1 MVTILLTTAMLRKN
15 NMLEILKEIKKNRV
29 ITKTEIAHQTK
40 LTTVTV
46 STLVDGLVRKNI
58 VIEEGYGN
66 SIGGRKP
73 VLYRFN
79 NAAYN
84 IIGINMKLN
93 MITVDLFDMGAN
105 KVFNGAVIHFKEDQS
120 VENTISVI
128 VRNIHKMIADLKLE
142 PHNIIGIGI
151 TLPGRID
158 YERGLVCHL
167 TNVRNWVNIP
177 LKSIIESETGIPAYI
192 ERDTNSH
199 LAYLKWLDITE
210 NRQNVVYC
218 TIGEGIGSAVL
229 IDGSVYHGEHGL
241 AGEIGHTTLDPEG
254 PHCNCGNNGCVE
266 VFTSNKAIIGYY
278 LDFAKEAETPDHE
291 LTEMLKGEYD
301 ESELVDTLAMRALE
315 GNEAAGKAF
324 SKVSKYICSLV
335 VNIINSYNP
344 SMIILECGWMKI
356 ARTYFNGIVTRVF
369 ERTTLLDRNDMKIIL
384 NPVDDIFGQASST
397 IVLEQLFS
405 DVDNNRLIG

>member
-1 MVTILLTTAMLRKN
+1 MLTTAMLRKN
-15 NMLEILKEIKKNRV
+15 NMLEILKVIKKSRL
-29 ITKTEIAHQTK
+29 ITRPEIAHQTK

-46 STLVDGLVRKNI
+46 STLVGELIRKNI
-58 VIEEGYGN
+58 VIEEGYAN

-79 NAAYN
+79 NDAYN

-105 KVFNGAVIHFKEDQS
+105 KVLKGAVIHLKEDQS
-120 VENTISVI
+120 VENTISAM
-128 VRNIHKMIADLKLE
+128 VRNIHKVIAELKE
-142 PHNIIGIGI
+142 PREIIGIGI
-151 TLPGRID
+151 TLPGRVD
-158 YERGLVCHL
+158 YETGLVCHL
-167 TNVRNWVNIP
+167 TNVKNWVNIP
-177 LKSIIESETGIPAYI
+177 LKSIIEAETRIPTYI

-199 LAYLKWLDITE
+199 IAYLKWLDITE
-210 NRQNVVYC
+210 NRPNVVYC

-229 IDGSVYHGEHGL
+229 IDGSVYHGDHGL
-241 AGEIGHTTLDPEG
+241 AGEVGHTTLDPEG
-254 PHCNCGNNGCVE
+254 PRCNCGNNGCVE

-278 LDFAKEAETPDHE
+278 LDFAREAGTPDNEVAETLE
-291 LTEMLKGEYD
+291 GEYD
-301 ESELVDTLAMRALE
+301 EAELVDMLARRALE

-324 SKVSKYICSLV
+324 SKVSRYICSLV

-344 SMIILECGWMKI
+344 SMIILECRWMRA
-356 ARTYFNGIVTRVF
+356 ARKYFNEIVTRVF
-369 ERTTLLDRNDMKIIL
+369 EKTTLLDRNDMKIIL